1 MQSDPAASSH
11 SAGDRLSGLAAWVV
25 TIAGVTFGTV
35 GVTLTASGVASAH
48 VDYVTD
54 ADNPAVAVAQFLA
67 AVFSSPLNVAL
78 VVAGG
83 VGATLVALAYL
94 RYADRFTDVH
104 VGIRTL
110 KSYRPYLPWML
121 RLSLGLPL
129 VGAGFTG
136 YYFSPAVPADAR
148 LLQVFLG
155 FMLLF
160 GLATRLVA
168 VAGLGAYLVGLAT
181 NPELLL
187 ASEYVAGFLGILIV
201 GPGQPSADMLLRRVA
216 VTDGT
221 LLSRFRSVPTPG
233 ELVTSVTTPALAPVL
248 IRAGLGFNFLYLG
261 ITQKW
266 LQPGRA
272 LAVVEQYGL
281 TSVVPVAPELWVFGA
296 GLVEAGVGVLFLTG
310 CFTRGAASA
319 GFLLLT
325 TTLFGLP
332 NDPVLAH
339 VTLFGLSS
347 ALMVTGSGPYSLDAD
362 LIPRL
367 HDRLAAS
374 PALSRDGTPQRGD

>member
-1 MQSDPAASSH
+1 M
-11 SAGDRLSGLAAWVV
+11 
-25 TIAGVTFGTV
+25 
-35 GVTLTASGVASAH
+35 
-48 VDYVTD
+48 
-54 ADNPAVAVAQFLA
+54 
-67 AVFSSPLNVAL
+67 
-78 VVAGG
+78 
-83 VGATLVALAYL
+83 
-94 RYADRFTDVH
+94 
-104 VGIRTL
+104 
-110 KSYRPYLPWML
+110 
-121 RLSLGLPL
+121 
-129 VGAGFTG
+129 
-136 YYFSPAVPADAR
+136 
-148 LLQVFLG
+148 FLG
-155 FMLLF
+155 FTLLF

-168 VAGLGAYLVGLAT
+168 AAGLGAYLVGLAT
-181 NPELLL
+181 SPELLL

-221 LLSRFRSVPTPG
+221 VLSRFRSFPTPG
-233 ELVTSVTTPALAPVL
+233 DLVTSVTTPALAPVL
-248 IRAGLGFNFLYLG
+248 IRAGLGFNFLFLG

-281 TSVVPVAPELWVFGA
+281 TSVVPIAPELWVFGA

-347 ALMVTGSGPYSLDAD
+347 ALMVTGSGPYSLDAG

-367 HDRLAAS
+367 HDRLATS
-374 PALSRDGTPQRGD
+374 PVVRRDRTPQWGD